1 MQQPLTV
8 VLPMHNNERQIRST
22 VLDVLDLAVLIRV
35 NIRVVVMDDGSTDDT
50 FEAACELAR
59 RFPQVEVL
67 RQPVRSGLSAATDL
81 VRTRLG
87 VDMVIMHDGVSEI
100 DISELKYLLL
110 ESSGKNAAYQTSPAK
125 EEATQAGSRRFA
137 AVRELHKNMEQ
148 AHRSAL
154 GFCCLKLDRQIV
166 PRRRQVLEKQ
176 VETPKIAPVA
186 GYLADLPTS
195 TPAAMPW

>member
-1 MQQPLTV
+1 LQQPLTI

-22 VLDVLDLAVLIRV
+22 VLDVLDLAVHIRI
-35 NIRVVVMDDGSTDDT
+35 NIRVVIMDDGSTDDT

-81 VRTRLG
+81 VRSRLG
-87 VDMVIMHDGVSEI
+87 VDMVIMHDGVSEV
-100 DISELKYLLL
+100 DITELKHLLL
-110 ESSGKNAAYQTSPAK
+110 ESSGRTAAYQSATVV
-125 EEATQAGSRRFA
+125 EEGTQAGSRRFA
-137 AVRELHKNMEQ
+137 AVRELQKNMER

-154 GFCCLKLDRQIV
+154 GFCCLKLDRQVV
-166 PRRRQVLEKQ
+166 PRRRQVPEKPL
-176 VETPKIAPVA
+176 ETPKIVPVA

-195 TPAAMPW
+195 TPAGLPW